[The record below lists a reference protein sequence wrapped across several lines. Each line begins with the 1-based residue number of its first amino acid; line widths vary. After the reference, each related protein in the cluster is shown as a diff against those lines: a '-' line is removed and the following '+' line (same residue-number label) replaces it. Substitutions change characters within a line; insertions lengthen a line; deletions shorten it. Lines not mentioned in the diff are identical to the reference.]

1 MKTLIYI
8 LFSILIGSNI
18 DLGNSRV
25 FFGENV
31 INLSSKKS
39 HLEFKRNKYPFE
51 KINNNDKSVE
61 KRRHKRRRKVRP
73 PRQGK

>member
-1 MKTLIYI
+1 MKILLYI
-8 LFSILIGSNI
+8 LFSMLIGSNI
-18 DLGNSRV
+18 DSERSYV
-25 FFGENV
+25 FSGDNV

>member
-1 MKTLIYI
+1 MLLYI
-8 LFSILIGSNI
+8 LFSILIGSNN
-18 DLGNSRV
+18 DSEESYV
-25 FFGENV
+25 FSGDDV

-51 KINNNDKSVE
+51 KIINNDKSVE

>member
-1 MKTLIYI
+1 MKTLLYI

-18 DLGNSRV
+18 DSEKSYV
-25 FFGENV
+25 FFGDDV

-39 HLEFKRNKYPFE
+39 RLEFKRNKYPFE

>member
-8 LFSILIGSNI
+8 LFSILFGSNI
-18 DLGNSRV
+18 DSQKSYV
-25 FFGENV
+25 FSGIDV

>member
-1 MKTLIYI
+1 MKTLLYI
-8 LFSILIGSNI
+8 LFSILIGSDI
-18 DLGNSRV
+18 DLEKSHV
-25 FFGENV
+25 FSGDNV

-51 KINNNDKSVE
+51 KINNNDKSIE

>member
-1 MKTLIYI
+1 MKTLLYI
-8 LFSILIGSNI
+8 LFSMLIGSNF
-18 DLGNSRV
+18 DSEKSYV
-25 FFGENV
+25 FSGDNV

-51 KINNNDKSVE
+51 KINNNDKSIE

>member
-1 MKTLIYI
+1 MKMLLYI

-18 DLGNSRV
+18 DSEKTYV
-25 FFGENV
+25 FSGDNV
-31 INLSSKKS
+31 INLSSKKG

>member
-1 MKTLIYI
+1 MKTLLYI
-8 LFSILIGSNI
+8 SFSILIGSNI
-18 DLGNSRV
+18 DSEKSYV
-25 FFGENV
+25 FSGIDV

>member
-1 MKTLIYI
+1 MKTLLYI

-18 DLGNSRV
+18 DSEKSYV
-25 FFGENV
+25 FSGDDV

-51 KINNNDKSVE
+51 KINNSDKSVE